1 MNCVIIKSLFQYK
14 LLIDFLQKW
23 ILILGVQVSELQS
36 LVSLKVT

>member
-23 ILILGVQVSELQS
+23 ILILGVQVSELQR